1 MASMSNVVNAA
12 MSRRVD
18 YFEGTIIEAV
28 SGNGAETMK
37 LPVASN
43 TIRSDDGPHKDRLPR
58 HAIKLPR
65 LSSLPRSLLG
75 TKFRQR

>member
-1 MASMSNVVNAA
+1 MSNVVNAA

-43 TIRSDDGPHKDRLPR
+43 TVRRRTVQRSFTSTRY
-58 HAIKLPR
+58 
-65 LSSLPRSLLG
+65 
-75 TKFRQR
+75 

>member
-1 MASMSNVVNAA
+1 MSNVVNAA

-28 SGNGAETMK
+28 SGNCAETMK

-43 TIRSDDGPHKDRLPR
+43 TVRRRTVQRSFTSTRY
-58 HAIKLPR
+58 
-65 LSSLPRSLLG
+65 
-75 TKFRQR
+75 